1 MPVWGDGRQRRQ
13 QAGGQFVHKGHPYAG
28 GVRCAARPQKP
39 GPPAPALGTLQLRAR
54 PPPLAWALGVPTC
67 DHHVGQQAFLEPAP
81 CPYQPDSGEHRSTF
95 LSDSRSSGSVHSC
108 TWENVAAQ
116 SVCAG
121 FSFPSSQ
128 AVACHLSL
136 VIWLP
141 LGIDGGHHM
150 WRLGSQA
157 LASNPGSSLSPSDH
171 RQSGDDIHDIHD
183 IYSSAKWGRY
193 RDLPGRGT
201 GGWIVTSATCPGHNQ
216 PRGRERHPHAHHLLA
231 HPAMLQ
237 AQHGAGR
244 EPPRPPLLSQCLAAR
259 GGVFL
264 GQQEEAEGKVGA

>member
-1 MPVWGDGRQRRQ
+1 MPVWGDGCQRRQ
-13 QAGGQFVHKGHPYAG
+13 QAGSSFTRATLTQVGTD
-28 GVRCAARPQKP
+28 VRLGRRSQGLWPQLW
-39 GPPAPALGTLQLRAR
+39 ATLQLRAR

-67 DHHVGQQAFLEPAP
+67 DHHVGQQAFLEPGP

-157 LASNPGSSLSPSDH
+157 LGSNPGSSLSPSDH
-171 RQSGDDIHDIHD
+171 LQSGDDIHDIHDIHD
-183 IYSSAKWGRY
+183 IYSSAKWG
-193 RDLPGRGT
+193 
-201 GGWIVTSATCPGHNQ
+201 
-216 PRGRERHPHAHHLLA
+216 
-231 HPAMLQ
+231 
-237 AQHGAGR
+237 
-244 EPPRPPLLSQCLAAR
+244 
-259 GGVFL
+259 
-264 GQQEEAEGKVGA
+264 